1 VVVAIDEET
10 YETPPFKGSPTITW
24 TGEIGRVLSAMLD
37 GGTSVVGFDV
47 IFENS
52 IEQSDIPFGEGR
64 FGDKVRGFDR
74 EFLRALAAGSSAGK
88 VVLGEMLRGN
98 QPIRP
103 SDGQRIVVRQNIRP
117 LNDYTDKDDIVR
129 RIPLTFLVDGKT
141 LPGMALELAS
151 RALAAPPDMGTNGA
165 VTLAG
170 YRIPGGITGT
180 MTLNFDAGADDIPTY
195 SLADLSLCASKG
207 EKDYFRREFAGKVVI
222 IGTVLD
228 QEDRRLTSKRFAT
241 GTEAARRQRCAIPAR
256 PVAGRFEHSSIAGVY
271 IHATAVNNLI
281 GRDAAVEMGRLPVL
295 AIAALMAGLAALL
308 ARLLRPIGAT
318 VAFVGTAVV
327 YAIAATIAFNHTL
340 VLPLVEPIGAG
351 IAALAAMVSYRLISS
366 DKERRL
372 LQRSFAYYLAPDVI
386 EKMLASNKLPQLG
399 GETREVTVLFSDI
412 EGFSQIA
419 ERLSPDALM
428 ALTNAYLSAMT
439 DVIESCGG
447 YVDKYIGD
455 SVVAV
460 FGAPIDDG
468 HHAASAARAALGCSR
483 RLAELNRDSSVFRG
497 YQVAQ
502 RIGINSGSALVG
514 NFGSQRRFNYSVM
527 SDAVNVASRLEGA
540 NKFYGT
546 TIIASDTTV
555 ALAGAGFAWRELD
568 TIRVKGR
575 TQSLKIH
582 ELMAASASDLTGSQ
596 KTALADYAA
605 GLSHWRAREFDLA
618 AGCFERSAAQ
628 DRPSALFRERARQAA
643 DNAPDPDWEPVRSL
657 LEK

>member
-1 VVVAIDEET
+1 
-10 YETPPFKGSPTITW
+10 
-24 TGEIGRVLSAMLD
+24 
-37 GGTSVVGFDV
+37 
-47 IFENS
+47 
-52 IEQSDIPFGEGR
+52 
-64 FGDKVRGFDR
+64 
-74 EFLRALAAGSSAGK
+74 
-88 VVLGEMLRGN
+88 
-98 QPIRP
+98 
-103 SDGQRIVVRQNIRP
+103 
-117 LNDYTDKDDIVR
+117 
-129 RIPLTFLVDGKT
+129 
-141 LPGMALELAS
+141 
-151 RALAAPPDMGTNGA
+151 
-165 VTLAG
+165 
-170 YRIPGGITGT
+170 
-180 MTLNFDAGADDIPTY
+180 
-195 SLADLSLCASKG
+195 
-207 EKDYFRREFAGKVVI
+207 
-222 IGTVLD
+222 
-228 QEDRRLTSKRFAT
+228 
-241 GTEAARRQRCAIPAR
+241 
-256 PVAGRFEHSSIAGVY
+256 
-271 IHATAVNNLI
+271 
-281 GRDAAVEMGRLPVL
+281 
-295 AIAALMAGLAALL
+295 
-308 ARLLRPIGAT
+308 

-340 VLPLVEPIGAG
+340 VLPLVEPVGAG
-351 IAALAAMVSYRLISS
+351 IAALAAMVSYRFIAS
-366 DKERRL
+366 DKDRRL
-372 LQRSFAYYLAPDVI
+372 LQKSFAYYLAPDVI
-386 EKMLASNKLPQLG
+386 EKMLASNRLPQLG

-460 FGAPIDDG
+460 FGAPIDDE

-497 YQVAQ
+497 YQVSQ

-555 ALAGAGFAWRELD
+555 ALAGEAFAWRELD